1 MRLGGGEHF
10 NKCKYPVG
18 NRNLR
23 KSFHLLYTL
32 LHSDKPFHTNSHTTS
47 HSIISYLISLF
58 YSWSVHLIFL
68 CWQFKL
74 FDCLMKYKETFQST
88 ARREQERVRNWRWVK
103 MTNLWL
109 MSMNE
114 MERYK
119 IVFTCAGGSVT
130 LISISTAA
138 YLRPFTV
145 GTPSVQVT
153 LVCFWTCK

>member
-47 HSIISYLISLF
+47 HSIISYLISFCFILEVF
-58 YSWSVHLIFL
+58 ISFSCVGNSSF
-68 CWQFKL
+68 
-74 FDCLMKYKETFQST
+74 ST

-114 MERYK
+114 METYK